1 MSPKSFL
8 YGMPGPE
15 NRLVQRLPS
24 SERRELL
31 ERCELVELNR
41 LTTLCEQGE
50 SLNHLY
56 FPRSG
61 FVSLLVQ
68 LDQQGPMEVG
78 MVGWETVLGS
88 ERVLGQA
95 PLPWQVL
102 VQGGGNSWRI
112 SVPAMEQLLPTS
124 PRLLRL
130 LQKSHQVRLHQ
141 LALAPACVRY
151 HLIEQRLARWL
162 LMCLDRTQGESFPV
176 TQAFIS
182 QMLGVRRVGVTVA
195 AGELQA
201 RGLIEYRRGKITV
214 LQRTGLQAQACSCY
228 SADLRVYAELA

>member
-1 MSPKSFL
+1 MLRQPL
-8 YGMPGPE
+8 IGGTPGLE

-24 SERRELL
+24 SERRQLL
-31 ERCELVELNR
+31 KSCELVELTR
-41 LTTLCEQGE
+41 LTTLGQQGE
-50 SLNHLY
+50 ALSHLY

-61 FVSLLVQ
+61 FISLLVQ

-88 ERVLGQA
+88 ERVLGHA
-95 PLPWQVL
+95 PLPWQAL
-102 VQGGGNSWRI
+102 VQGAGDSWRI
-112 SVPAMEQLLPTS
+112 GVHALEQLLPTS
-124 PRLLRL
+124 PSLLRL
-130 LQKSHQVRLHQ
+130 LKKSHQVRLQQ
-141 LALAPACVRY
+141 LAMAPACVRY

-162 LMCLDRTQGESFPV
+162 LMCLDRTRGESFPV
-176 TQAFIS
+176 TQAFMS

-228 SADLRVYAELA
+228 SADLRAYAELA

>member
-1 MSPKSFL
+1 MSPRPFIA
-8 YGMPGPE
+8 GTPGPE

-24 SERRELL
+24 RERRELL
-31 ERCELVELNR
+31 ERCELVELTR
-41 LTTLCEQGE
+41 LTALCEQGE
-50 SLNHLY
+50 SLKHIY

-78 MVGWETVLGS
+78 MVGWETVLGA

-95 PLPWQVL
+95 PLPWQAL
-102 VQGGGNSWRI
+102 VQGDGNSWRI
-112 SVPAMEQLLPTS
+112 GVQALEQLLPGS
-124 PRLLRL
+124 PNLLRL
-130 LQKSHQVRLHQ
+130 LQKSHQVRLQQ
-141 LALAPACVRY
+141 LARTPVCVRH

-162 LMCLDRTQGESFPV
+162 LMCLDRTEGESFPV
-176 TQAFIS
+176 TQAFMS

-195 AGELQA
+195 AGELQS

-228 SADLRVYAELA
+228 RADLRTYSELA